1 LETTNYV
8 YRLQSVSLDVTY
20 ERTDYKEIGNKEI
33 VLRGAR
39 TITATITLGRFLETY
54 SVEEILRGVVAGYGK
69 IDIREFPTTG
79 AKLVIKVYNNNDK
92 ETFLMGYAIT
102 DCNVT
107 GLEKGIPVDDYVTQN
122 VTLEGSAG
130 HIVSDELDL

>member
-1 LETTNYV
+1 
-8 YRLQSVSLDVTY
+8 
-20 ERTDYKEIGNKEI
+20 
-33 VLRGAR
+33 
-39 TITATITLGRFLETY
+39 
-54 SVEEILRGVVAGYGK
+54 
-69 IDIREFPTTG
+69 
-79 AKLVIKVYNNNDK
+79 
-92 ETFLMGYAIT
+92 MGYAIT